1 MRLSSFFFFVS
12 YRLVDLGIESWI
24 STDLARFF
32 AIPQKFAYT
41 AREIVLPHC
50 CPHFLSKV
58 IDGLRSQKGFHG
70 IWFVR
75 DSFFFCIVEV
85 ARKSRHREPTTLRI
99 AISFDK
105 SDDLHCCS
113 EFTVVPPARPL
124 RFRTAEA
131 SAICWP
137 RRFHGFG
144 AEAAPEKKW
153 FSGTLCSREEPHGFR
168 SSLWGML
175 GVPILPSQ
183 AERNS
188 SLSHRTWNGKRWRE
202 TWRTDVIKET
212 TVYCK
217 GQRDMMGTAKKH
229 NRNWETLYTL

>member
-1 MRLSSFFFFVS
+1 MRLSSFFF
-12 YRLVDLGIESWI
+12 
-24 STDLARFF
+24 
-32 AIPQKFAYT
+32 
-41 AREIVLPHC
+41 C
-50 CPHFLSKV
+50 FLSTCRFWYWKLNFYWLSAFLCNTSK
-58 IDGLRSQKGFHG
+58 ICICSS
-70 IWFVR
+70 R
-75 DSFFFCIVEV
+75 DRTTALLPTFSLEGDWWSSKPKRFSWHLIRERFFFFCIVEV

-175 GVPILPSQ
+175 GVRILPSQ

-202 TWRTDVIKET
+202 RNVAHGCYQGNNSLLQRTAGYDGHSQK
-212 TVYCK
+212 
-217 GQRDMMGTAKKH
+217 A
-229 NRNWETLYTL
+229 